1 MTRLDH
7 RSAATR
13 AAGLALCALTA
24 SATALS
30 GCSTI
35 LPSEQDRARDAVKR
49 FAEGMASGRVEA
61 ESLTR
66 DSRDRAARETPLI
79 LVGLGERRPGVA
91 VVSVEET
98 AGDGATRLDAQV
110 RYTWQIRDGLPP
122 WSYVATVPVV
132 RTDDGWRVRWTP
144 SAVVLGLDARQR
156 VRAMRLAA
164 PRGEVLGAG
173 GQPLV
178 VDRPV
183 LRVGID
189 RAKVPAAEAASSAR
203 RLAAAV
209 GIDPEPYA
217 GRVTA
222 AGPQAFVEAL
232 VLRVGQDPEGGDGT
246 DLSTIPGVTTI
257 KETRPLA
264 PTAGF
269 ASTIIGRVGPATAEV
284 VQRSQRLQGSQ
295 GSQVAVSAG
304 DLVGLDGLQA
314 KRDGELRG
322 RAGYKIERVHE
333 NGVTEPLHTVKP
345 EPGRPLRTTLDATAQ
360 LAAERALADVEPAAA
375 VVAIQPS
382 TGEVRAVATGPGS
395 KGAPTA
401 TLGLYAPG
409 STFKVATALALL
421 RAGVTPETTTP
432 CTQRATV
439 DGRSFKNY
447 DDYPADRL
455 GDISLRTA
463 FASSC
468 NTSLI
473 SLRDKATQQ
482 SLADAAVTLGLG
494 TDPALGVPA
503 SLGSVP
509 REAVGTEHAASLIG
523 QGKVQTTPLGM
534 ATVVASVAAGRV
546 VRPRLVLDAPDP
558 AGDAPRHPLTETEAS
573 ALRDLMRR
581 TTTEGS
587 GRLLADV
594 PGAPVLSKTGT
605 AEYGSE
611 APPRTHAWMVAV
623 QGDLAVAVFVEDG
636 AGGAHTAG
644 PVLER
649 FLLDVGAAR

>member
-24 SATALS
+24 SVAALS
-30 GCSTI
+30 ACSTV
-35 LPSEQDRARDAVKR
+35 LPSEQDRARDAVER
-49 FAEGMASGRVEA
+49 FAAGMATGQVET

-66 DSRDRAARETPLI
+66 DSRDRAASETPLI
-79 LVGLGERRPGVA
+79 LAGLGDRRPGVA
-91 VVSVEET
+91 VVSVERPV
-98 AGDGATRLDAQV
+98 GDGVTRLDAQV
-110 RYTWQIRDGLPP
+110 RYTWQIR
-122 WSYVATVPVV
+122 
-132 RTDDGWRVRWTP
+132 
-144 SAVVLGLDARQR
+144 
-156 VRAMRLAA
+156 
-164 PRGEVLGAG
+164 
-173 GQPLV
+173 
-178 VDRPV
+178 
-183 LRVGID
+183 
-189 RAKVPAAEAASSAR
+189 
-203 RLAAAV
+203 
-209 GIDPEPYA
+209 
-217 GRVTA
+217 
-222 AGPQAFVEAL
+222 
-232 VLRVGQDPEGGDGT
+232 
-246 DLSTIPGVTTI
+246 
-257 KETRPLA
+257 
-264 PTAGF
+264 
-269 ASTIIGRVGPATAEV
+269 
-284 VQRSQRLQGSQ
+284 
-295 GSQVAVSAG
+295 
-304 DLVGLDGLQA
+304 
-314 KRDGELRG
+314 
-322 RAGYKIERVHE
+322 
-333 NGVTEPLHTVKP
+333 
-345 EPGRPLRTTLDATAQ
+345 
-360 LAAERALADVEPAAA
+360 
-375 VVAIQPS
+375 
-382 TGEVRAVATGPGS
+382 
-395 KGAPTA
+395 
-401 TLGLYAPG
+401 
-409 STFKVATALALL
+409 
-421 RAGVTPETTTP
+421 AGVTPETTTP
-432 CTQRATV
+432 CSQRATV

-482 SLADAAVTLGLG
+482 SLADAAVALGLG

-649 FLLDVGAAR
+649 FLVDVGAAR